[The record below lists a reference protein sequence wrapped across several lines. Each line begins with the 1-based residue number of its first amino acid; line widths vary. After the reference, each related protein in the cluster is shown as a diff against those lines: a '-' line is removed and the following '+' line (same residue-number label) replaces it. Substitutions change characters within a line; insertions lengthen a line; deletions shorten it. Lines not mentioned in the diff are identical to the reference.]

1 MCPRSRDKYCSAK
14 YHFVGCSER
23 HNMAVIN
30 ALRKAKLFDKYG
42 DFHGQICV
50 KSRDRTNDGLFC
62 TENGK
67 IESCHLAVKG
77 TWSDWKSSGKCSR
90 YGFKGGYFVGDQRPN
105 VIQIIYDH

>member
-30 ALRKAKLFDKYG
+30 ALRKAKLFDTYG

-50 KSRDRTNDGLFC
+50 KSRDRKNDGLFC

-67 IESCHLAVKG
+67 IVSCHLAVKG

-90 YGFKGGYFVGDQRPN
+90 YGLKGGYFVGDQRPN
-105 VIQIIYDH
+105 VIQII

>member
-1 MCPRSRDKYCSAK
+1 
-14 YHFVGCSER
+14 
-23 HNMAVIN
+23 MAVVN

-50 KSRDRTNDGLFC
+50 KSKDRKYDGLFC
-62 TENGK
+62 TENGN

-90 YGFKGGYFVGDQRPN
+90 LGLKGRYFVGDQLPD
-105 VIQIIYDH
+105 VIHIKL